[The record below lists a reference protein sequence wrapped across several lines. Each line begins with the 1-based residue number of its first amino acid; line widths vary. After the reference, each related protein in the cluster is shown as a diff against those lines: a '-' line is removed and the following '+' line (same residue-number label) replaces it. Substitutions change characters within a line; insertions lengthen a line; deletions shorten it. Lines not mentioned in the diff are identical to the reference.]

1 MAGVFFLSLSKA
13 LVLRSSSP
21 RDAIRE
27 KKDEGKE
34 EGEGKRKNKKTQT
47 RSRVMSMNFYIEILS
62 RRCREGK
69 IKTKFRFA
77 TIMTYVRAYHRR
89 FRRFFFFL
97 SSS

>member
-34 EGEGKRKNKKTQT
+34 EGERKRKNKKTQT